1 MPGNARRPGDILV
14 TDDFGNDKPLALDV
28 TVPSVQSSGVF
39 SICARDATGLG
50 ATGLADAVKMKEN
63 VPECEMRGWECV
75 PISIDIYGSFG
86 VASDRFFDKLADRI
100 AAHTRTSFYTAL
112 RLIRSKIGLVLAKT
126 NAKIILSAYPILRM
140 DKHHVAQHEAS
151 LLGGVGEEAISGSER
166 NEGPNAAQASSSMSS
181 DSGSAGDFISPAS
194 PFVIGAS

>member
-1 MPGNARRPGDILV
+1 
-14 TDDFGNDKPLALDV
+14 
-28 TVPSVQSSGVF
+28 
-39 SICARDATGLG
+39 
-50 ATGLADAVKMKEN
+50 
-63 VPECEMRGWECV
+63 MRGWECV

-86 VASDRFFDKLADRI
+86 VASDRFFDKLADRINI

-126 NAKIILSAYPILRM
+126 NAKIILSAYPIVRM
-140 DKHHVAQHEAS
+140 DKHLVAQHEAF

-166 NEGPNAAQASSSMSS
+166 NEGPNAAQASFSMSS
-181 DSGSAGDFISPAS
+181 DSGAAGDFISSAS

>member
-28 TVPSVQSSGVF
+28 TVHSVQSSGVF
-39 SICARDATGLG
+39 SICARNATGLG

-112 RLIRSKIGLVLAKT
+112 RLIRSKIGLVSCRPTRLYAWTSTSLPNTRLLFWGELVRKQ
-126 NAKIILSAYPILRM
+126 SADPSGMKDQTRLRL
-140 DKHHVAQHEAS
+140 V
-151 LLGGVGEEAISGSER
+151 LV
-166 NEGPNAAQASSSMSS
+166 
-181 DSGSAGDFISPAS
+181 
-194 PFVIGAS
+194 

>member
-86 VASDRFFDKLADRI
+86 VASDRFAV
-100 AAHTRTSFYTAL
+100 
-112 RLIRSKIGLVLAKT
+112 G
-126 NAKIILSAYPILRM
+126 
-140 DKHHVAQHEAS
+140 AS
-151 LLGGVGEEAISGSER
+151 LLCL
-166 NEGPNAAQASSSMSS
+166 PASSHPSI
-181 DSGSAGDFISPAS
+181 GVDFVEGGRTAR
-194 PFVIGAS
+194 

>member
-50 ATGLADAVKMKEN
+50 ATGLADAMKMKEN

-100 AAHTRTSFYTAL
+100 AAHTPRTSFYTAL

-126 NAKIILSAYPILRM
+126 NAKIILSAYPIVRM

-151 LLGGVGEEAISGSER
+151 LLGWVRKQSVDPSG
-166 NEGPNAAQASSSMSS
+166 MK
-181 DSGSAGDFISPAS
+181 D
-194 PFVIGAS
+194 

>member
-50 ATGLADAVKMKEN
+50 ATGLADAIKLKEN

-86 VASDRFFDKLADRI
+86 VASDRFFDKLADRV

-112 RLIRSKIGLVLAKT
+112 RLIRSKICLVLATKPT
-126 NAKIILSAYPILRM
+126 QRSSCRPTRLYAWTSIMLPNTRLLFWGELVRKQSADP
-140 DKHHVAQHEAS
+140 
-151 LLGGVGEEAISGSER
+151 SGMKEQR
-166 NEGPNAAQASSSMSS
+166 GSS
-181 DSGSAGDFISPAS
+181 
-194 PFVIGAS
+194 